1 MSHADPGSGGGRG
14 PAACRD
20 MSLAWPGNPRGRRVG
35 GLPEASWKSWDGAR
49 PLSLRLPPG
58 SAMGPGWGG
67 WGPPR
72 SVLPK
77 EQTLPRSPPFK
88 QKENSLGGEAR
99 GWEGSW
105 NRNPGLWV
113 EVPGCPGRSRD
124 EGMAPCSCLTELPGR
139 PGPGPPVPVPRGSWP
154 RAWPSSFSEHL
165 LQTPGTWGCGSECHM
180 KGLRRAP
187 GPPVLGPEGLE
198 LRRSQGEQQPHLLLR
213 VSTPCPPCRRD
224 NRAPGGAGGC
234 VSQHGKWCRPVQ
246 GRVSRGPSQRPPAR
260 SVPWATLFKGKL
272 LDLGGPV

>member
-1 MSHADPGSGGGRG
+1 M
-14 PAACRD
+14 
-20 MSLAWPGNPRGRRVG
+20 G

-49 PLSLRLPPG
+49 PLSLCLPPG

-154 RAWPSSFSEHL
+154 RAWPSGLSEHL

-224 NRAPGGAGGC
+224 NRAPGGAGLC
-234 VSQHGKWCRPVQ
+234 VPAWEVVQTCAGQSQPGSKPAASCQICALGNALQGKAP
-246 GRVSRGPSQRPPAR
+246 GPWRA
-260 SVPWATLFKGKL
+260 SVTPL
-272 LDLGGPV
+272 

>member
-20 MSLAWPGNPRGRRVG
+20 MSLAWHGNPRGRRVG

-49 PLSLRLPPG
+49 PLRLCLPPG

-99 GWEGSW
+99 GGKVAGIGTQASG
-105 NRNPGLWV
+105 PMSLGV
-113 EVPGCPGRSRD
+113 QGAA
-124 EGMAPCSCLTELPGR
+124 GMRGWPPAAASPCFQASLDWALLCLCR
-139 PGPGPPVPVPRGSWP
+139 KAPGPGPGHRVSASISCRP
-154 RAWPSSFSEHL
+154 L
-165 LQTPGTWGCGSECHM
+165 
-180 KGLRRAP
+180 AP
-187 GPPVLGPEGLE
+187 GAAGP
-198 LRRSQGEQQPHLLLR
+198 
-213 VSTPCPPCRRD
+213 
-224 NRAPGGAGGC
+224 N
-234 VSQHGKWCRPVQ
+234 
-246 GRVSRGPSQRPPAR
+246 
-260 SVPWATLFKGKL
+260 AT
-272 LDLGGPV
+272 